1 MAALSIRAA
10 TLNGDAESASK
21 LRLVKPRAR
30 LLSVSADQ
38 EDHLVLHRLVDSS
51 QWRLVTAETCRD
63 AIRELWLNGARVV
76 FCDCALPD
84 GTWKDVVG
92 RGAKLGDP
100 PRFVVT
106 SLAVNASLWSE
117 VLKRGGCDVLAK
129 PLIGRDVRRVLS
141 SVWHE
146 LRPSRRPAS
155 SPSRAGSPHSAG
167 RP

>member
-10 TLNGDAESASK
+10 TLD
-21 LRLVKPRAR
+21 VKPRAR
-30 LLSVSADQ
+30 LLSVSARQ

-63 AIRELWLNGARVV
+63 AVRELWLHGARVV

-84 GTWKDVVG
+84 GAWKDVVG

-106 SLAVNASLWSE
+106 SVAVDASLWSE
-117 VLKRGGCDVLAK
+117 VLEHGGSDVLAK
-129 PLIGRDVRRVLS
+129 PLTGRDVRRVLS
-141 SVWHE
+141 PVWHE
-146 LRPSRRPAS
+146 LRPSRGPAS
-155 SPSRAGSPHSAG
+155 SRARSPHSAG
-167 RP
+167 RR